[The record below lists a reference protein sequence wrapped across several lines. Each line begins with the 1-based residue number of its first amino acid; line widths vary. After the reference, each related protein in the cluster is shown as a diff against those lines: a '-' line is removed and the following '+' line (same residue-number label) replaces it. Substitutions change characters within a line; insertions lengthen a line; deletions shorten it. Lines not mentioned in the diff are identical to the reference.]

1 MRLSVLLIKC
11 ISLTPNSGSFD
22 EIVIVRV
29 GTLDQTKQKDFKLH
43 QGVLKFCSG
52 YFRGALN
59 GQFAEVKDG
68 MVELPTEDLTVF
80 ESFVG
85 WLYTRQLPGAASAD
99 ISLHDLFEL
108 WMLADRREV
117 PMLMNT
123 TLDAIRDQWFTHT
136 GTLSAELHNLYANT
150 TEKSGLR
157 RLVVDL
163 IAHLSDPSKIMTT
176 AGKDGSWPEQA
187 VWDVLR
193 VVWSLQHTGRRA
205 MSRYDVIAMDM
216 CQYHCH
222 EKGVRCARSSTKP

>member
-1 MRLSVLLIKC
+1 M
-11 ISLTPNSGSFD
+11 
-22 EIVIVRV
+22 RV

-43 QGVLKFCSG
+43 QGVLKFYSG
-52 YFRGALN
+52 YFRGALS
-59 GQFAEVKDG
+59 GQFADATDG
-68 MVELPTEDLTVF
+68 VVDLPTEDVKVF

-85 WLYTRQLPGAASAD
+85 WLYTRQLSNATGSD
-99 ISLHDLFEL
+99 NSLHDLFEL
-108 WMLADRREV
+108 WMLANRREV
-117 PMLMNT
+117 PMLMNAT
-123 TLDAIRDQWFTHT
+123 IDAIRDQWFTHSST
-136 GTLSAELHNLYANT
+136 PSAELHNLYANT

-163 IAHLSDPSKIMTT
+163 IAHLSDPSKAMTSERQ
-176 AGKDGSWPEQA
+176 DESWPEQA

-193 VVWSLQHTGRRA
+193 VVWTLQHAGRRA